1 MSNSS
6 SSKISLLSVEDVQK
20 FDSLLTDETEENKK
34 ARSSFLCGL
43 PTGSTQVRLKFE
55 EYLLSGDTSKLFIV
69 KDDFL
74 AVRIMNM
81 FHPKIWKIDSK
92 NGNLEENLLHFFITN
107 NFKASLAF
115 LLCHKSPHVQD
126 MILEKNSAGKTP
138 LMVSMT
144 SLFQYSANFSF
155 KIWKLMTLHEDA
167 RLQEHL
173 KNVDILQACAE
184 TGRNELLLTIAAR
197 TEKRDM
203 LKLTAGGRTVLDLC
217 NDPQVVFKLLQ
228 LLMPLTDVEEDL
240 CIIRD
245 NEKGKN
251 LLHHWSSQ
259 NFYEVIDFF
268 RRAVSAATFKQ
279 MMEEKSE
286 NGSNALMVAAAH
298 GSKECLQ
305 IFLHFISLEMTFNVH
320 NKAKEEILHTR
331 NKYDSTLLSL
341 VLQQGQKLE
350 VSKHILLEWEKQ
362 AHKVEDAGHT
372 EEVQTRK
379 KELTQCMRKHL
390 KPSDEVQKALR
401 DVDNSLKK
409 KQSKMMFIWVS
420 VFFQCLHLPS
430 ALLLVDAL
438 PDMILVESYR
448 QDWYESIAWNETMHD
463 RNFESCLRDNC
474 STNMTF
480 ICFPQKLQRFPRFVY
495 ALLFVLSPWVFY
507 FFEYL
512 HSPQFG
518 EFQKV
523 NDQTNSAQNVFVL
536 SGSCAEERQSLQI
549 FQEGSPAC
557 VKRSCS
563 SGFLACSLLLES
575 VLE

>member
-1 MSNSS
+1 MPLKGEKITFECSNFNQPAGKRRFVEIVQRVQEQLQREPSMKKFTESNILSESS
-6 SSKISLLSVEDVQK
+6 SSKISLSVEDVHK
-20 FDSLLTDETEENKK
+20 FDSLLTEESEENKK

-55 EYLLSGDTSKLFIV
+55 TYLLNGDTSKLFEV

-81 FHPKIWKIDSK
+81 FDPKIWKIDSK
-92 NGNLEENLLHFFITN
+92 NRKREENLLHFFITN

-115 LLCHKSPHVQD
+115 LLCHKSPHVQE

-138 LMVSMT
+138 LIVSMT
-144 SLFQYSANFSF
+144 SLRQYSANFSF
-155 KIWKLMTLHEDA
+155 KIWELMTRHQEA

-173 KNVDILQACAE
+173 QNVDLLQACAE
-184 TGRNELLLTIAAR
+184 ARSYELLLTIAER
-197 TEKRDM
+197 TEKRNI
-203 LKLTAGGRTVLDLC
+203 LKPTAGGRTVLDLC
-217 NDPQVVFKLLQ
+217 QDQEVVFKILQ
-228 LLMPLTDVEEDL
+228 LLMPLTDVEDDM
-240 CIIRD
+240 CRIRD
-245 NEKGKN
+245 NAKEKN

-279 MMEEKSE
+279 MLEEKSK

-305 IFLHFISLEMTFNVH
+305 IFLHFISLEMSFNVH
-320 NKAKEEILHTR
+320 NKAKEEILHTK
-331 NKYDSTLLSL
+331 NNYDSTLLSL

-362 AHKVEDAGHT
+362 AHKVEAKGHT
-372 EEVQTRK
+372 EEIQVK
-379 KELTQCMRKHL
+379 KKALTLCMRKHL

-409 KQSKMMFIWVS
+409 KQSKMIFIWVT
-420 VFFQCLHLPS
+420 VFFQCLVLPS
-430 ALLLVDAL
+430 ALLLLDAL

-448 QDWYESIAWNETMHD
+448 QDWYESISWNETMHN
-463 RNFESCLRDNC
+463 RNFDTCLRDNC
-474 STNMTF
+474 STEMKF
-480 ICFPQKLQRFPRFVY
+480 VCFPHKLQRFPKFVY
-495 ALLFVLSPWVFY
+495 ALLFVLSPWIFY

-512 HSPQFG
+512 HSPSFG

-523 NDQTNSAQNVFVL
+523 TDQRN
-536 SGSCAEERQSLQI
+536 
-549 FQEGSPAC
+549 PA
-557 VKRSCS
+557 
-563 SGFLACSLLLES
+563 
-575 VLE
+575 